1 MRTFSFTKI
10 FNIFIAPNPNKKN
23 QLPGTIPSRHPET
36 RTPLMQNGIEKMLIK
51 HPGSEKQREAA
62 RRNGSKSKGP
72 VTPQGK
78 LNSSHK
84 GIAEGLLVRTVVLEF
99 AALLASLSLELNPQ
113 TDIEHSL
120 VENLAICRWRQ
131 RRMQGMEKAAVTA
144 EVAKQDGLEGPAGK
158 TTQAYRNL
166 AESSTWLDRMNVWE
180 ARAAREYSR
189 TLKAH
194 RTPRAA
200 PDSEKTPVQPCS
212 AAIRCAFG
220 RKDLRKYQIARQ
232 NPTDD

>member
-1 MRTFSFTKI
+1 
-10 FNIFIAPNPNKKN
+10 
-23 QLPGTIPSRHPET
+23 
-36 RTPLMQNGIEKMLIK
+36 MLIK

-144 EVAKQDGLEGPAGK
+144 EVAKQDGVENTGRRCVDIFCGWMICPDGYYTKSTKEIPA
-158 TTQAYRNL
+158 
-166 AESSTWLDRMNVWE
+166 DR
-180 ARAAREYSR
+180 
-189 TLKAH
+189 LK
-194 RTPRAA
+194 
-200 PDSEKTPVQPCS
+200 
-212 AAIRCAFG
+212 
-220 RKDLRKYQIARQ
+220 
-232 NPTDD
+232 